1 MPDVPGWEGRFFE
14 DFAVGD
20 VYVHR
25 LGRTVLEVDNVW
37 FTLLTQNTA
46 PIHFDRHYAAGT
58 EFGRP
63 LVDSTFTLAL
73 VTGQSVADVS
83 QNVMANLGWDEVR
96 LPGPGLRG
104 RHDLLRVRGRRGP
117 RVALAAERRH
127 RDGAHDG
134 VQPGRGGRHHLHPH
148 GDGLPARP
156 RAGGAPPASR
166 VAAPWTRPV
175 TYSDPR
181 DGPAKGTLS
190 MQEAEK
196 IWMNGALV
204 DWPDARVHVLSH
216 GLHYG
221 TTVFEG
227 IRSYDA
233 EGGTAV
239 FRLDDH
245 LARLERS
252 ASMYH
257 MPIPYS
263 REELRQAVH
272 SVLTANGLSGCYIR
286 PIVLRGYGTMGLF
299 PLEAP
304 VDVAIAAWEWGAYLG
319 EDGLKTGIR
328 AKISSWRRIGSSTIP
343 ATAKAGGQYLNSIL
357 AKIETHKAGY
367 QEAIL
372 LNEAGYVADGS
383 GENIFVVRDGVL
395 ITPPMHA
402 SILEGIT
409 RASIMTLARDE
420 GIPVRRARHGAAASS
435 TTPTRSSSPAPRPRC
450 AR

>member
-1 MPDVPGWEGRFFE
+1 
-14 DFAVGD
+14 
-20 VYVHR
+20 
-25 LGRTVLEVDNVW
+25 
-37 FTLLTQNTA
+37 
-46 PIHFDRHYAAGT
+46 
-58 EFGRP
+58 
-63 LVDSTFTLAL
+63 
-73 VTGQSVADVS
+73 
-83 QNVMANLGWDEVR
+83 
-96 LPGPGLRG
+96 
-104 RHDLLRVRGRRGP
+104 
-117 RVALAAERRH
+117 
-127 RDGAHDG
+127 
-134 VQPGRGGRHHLHPH
+134 
-148 GDGLPARP
+148 
-156 RAGGAPPASR
+156 
-166 VAAPWTRPV
+166 
-175 TYSDPR
+175 
-181 DGPAKGTLS
+181 

-252 ASMYH
+252 AAMYY

-272 SVLTANGLSGCYIR
+272 SVLTSNGLGGCYIR

-304 VDVAIAAWEWGAYLG
+304 VDVAVAAWEWGAYLG
-319 EDGLKTGIR
+319 EDGLKSGIR

-343 ATAKAGGQYLNSIL
+343 ATAKAGGQYLNSVL

-372 LNEAGYVADGS
+372 LNDAGFVADGS
-383 GENIFVVRDGVL
+383 GENIFIVRDGVL
-395 ITPPMHA
+395 ITPPVQA

-420 GIPVRRARHGAAASS
+420 GIPVLEREVARGELYTADEVFITGTAAEVCPINEVDDHALGVPGPITRRLQARFFAATEGRDPRSAEWLDYLGAAA
-435 TTPTRSSSPAPRPRC
+435 PTLSP
-450 AR
+450 